1 MAGRRGRRKDRAWRP
16 PAPPHVVGG
25 AVARRR
31 GDGGGAHVA
40 LGAREDEPRDDAS
53 SDRKDWA
60 SFSLITTCVT
70 TTGDEPEAAGR
81 LDAVD
86 EHGREGQEAQPR
98 DLRQPTMRACAAGR
112 VVTVVGFG
120 RGGARFRILPSRPLH
135 PVNLVRVCLACVVS
149 AGDGRNGRPVT
160 VVLEESLRV
169 VPFNFDDFAPAPPD
183 PS

>member
-60 SFSLITTCVT
+60 SFSLITTRVT
-70 TTGDEPEAAGR
+70 TTATN
-81 LDAVD
+81 
-86 EHGREGQEAQPR
+86 Q
-98 DLRQPTMRACAAGR
+98 RQPVIWM
-112 VVTVVGFG
+112 
-120 RGGARFRILPSRPLH
+120 L
-135 PVNLVRVCLACVVS
+135 
-149 AGDGRNGRPVT
+149 
-160 VVLEESLRV
+160 
-169 VPFNFDDFAPAPPD
+169 
-183 PS
+183 

>member
-1 MAGRRGRRKDRAWRP
+1 M
-16 PAPPHVVGG
+16 
-25 AVARRR
+25 ARRR

-70 TTGDEPEAAGR
+70 TTADEPEAAGR

-98 DLRQPTMRACAAGR
+98 NLRQPTMRACAAGR

-120 RGGARFRILPSRPLH
+120 GGGARFRILPSRPLH
-135 PVNLVRVCLACVVS
+135 SMNLVRVCLACVVS

-160 VVLEESLRV
+160 VVSEESLRV